1 MRDIHVSHPSGG
13 EAVQIGCPADL
24 SGIPPGMT
32 GYNHRFGSNCEF
44 DRSQAPAW
52 EWGFEAPASQR
63 TTKQELAR

>member
-52 EWGFEAPASQR
+52 EWGF
-63 TTKQELAR
+63 